1 MKKHDMVN
9 RSQGSH
15 DPREVKLEIGSR
27 GESVDFESD
36 EPEVKSILQLLD
48 GKSVGFNRLSN
59 IEKAVKLFV
68 GRSVIPK
75 KEYDPFEVISFKKL
89 AEDFGGTPRSI
100 ERQIGSVL
108 GKSVSIKIGKTK
120 GVRKVNLLRYFEL
133 NEYNN

>member
-1 MKKHDMVN
+1 MKISNTVK
-9 RSQGSH
+9 RSQGSR
-15 DPREVKLEIGSR
+15 DSRETKLEIGSR
-27 GESVDFESD
+27 GESVGIESD
-36 EPEVKSILQLLD
+36 ESEVKSILQLLD
-48 GKSVGFNRLSN
+48 GKSIGFDRLSN

-75 KEYDPFEVISFKKL
+75 KEYDSFEVISFKKL

-133 NEYNN
+133 NECNN